1 MADPTTIRTKRITE
15 LEQSNPLYGDEVFP
29 ILQEGITKRANTESI
44 NQYISRQ
51 GASTW
56 VYGNSAKQMS
66 AASWVN
72 SVSSSTSLASTWV
85 FSSSAIEKQTTELV
99 LLSADNWKAAYDFS
113 IGIVAGGVGS
123 TLLGSD
129 SVATINI
136 QNGSVTPQK
145 LSTGS
150 PSWNNT
156 SFTINSSSV
165 YINPSINSDTSVFLN
180 NNNFNKNSNII
191 HKGTG
196 ELNITSQ
203 TVGGDIVIQT
213 LKDSDILFRTNDILR
228 GSIDGE
234 TGLAKFNYGIEIP
247 AGYKLIV
254 PTIETSAMIVSNDF
268 DIGLIPQ
275 TSLKVKSG
283 GNLEFQNNTPT
294 TAFYAGLVGTN
305 KFNIFNRLNN
315 KTAIFIDENNNV
327 GIGTTTPGAKLDV
340 FGEGGLGIN
349 IGDRLELAR
358 FTNLNT
364 NTNRFRIYQRRFAN
378 GSAWTTAET
387 RIQQTTDSTDQ
398 TYISFSPDGTGAFAI
413 GTGSPAAERIR
424 IDASGNTTIGGNI
437 TVNGSISNI
446 TGDATI
452 TGLITTSGDIRLDN
466 TKTIKSKNSGGTYN
480 DILFLSNS
488 NVTYLQGNGIYFR
501 TLAGSN
507 LGYFDASGN
516 LTTIG
521 DVAAFSDEKLK
532 KNVKTIDNALNKVK
546 QLRGVE
552 YDRKDID
559 KRGLG
564 FIAQEVEKVLPE
576 LVSQHDD
583 FKTVS
588 YANVVSVLVEAI
600 KELSNEI
607 EILKSK
613 IP

>member
-29 ILQEGITKRANTESI
+29 ILQEGVTKRANTESI

-56 VYGNSAKQMS
+56 VYGNSARQMS

-72 SVSSSTSLASTWV
+72 SVSSSTSTASTWV
-85 FSSSAIEKQTTELV
+85 FSNSAIEKQTSELV
-99 LLSADNWKAAYDFS
+99 LLSADNWKTAYEFS
-113 IGIVAGGVGS
+113 IGIVSGGVGS

-129 SVATINI
+129 AVGTINI
-136 QNGSVTPQK
+136 QNGAVTPQK

-203 TVGGDIVIQT
+203 TAGGDIVIQT

-234 TGLAKFNYGIEIP
+234 TGVAKFNYGIEIP
-247 AGYKLIV
+247 IGYKLIV
-254 PTIETSAMIVSNDF
+254 PTIEASNMTVSTNF
-268 DIGLIPQ
+268 DIGTIPQ

-283 GNLEFQNNTPT
+283 GNLEFQNSTPA
-294 TAFYAGLVGTN
+294 TAFYAGLVGSN
-305 KFNIFNRLNN
+305 KFNIFNNLNS
-315 KTAIFIDENNNV
+315 KTAIYIDENNNV
-327 GIGTTTPGAKLDV
+327 GIGTTTPASKLDV
-340 FGEGGLGIN
+340 FADVLGIN
-349 IGDRLELAR
+349 VGDRLELAR
-358 FTNLNT
+358 FTNTNT
-364 NTNRFRIYQRRFAN
+364 NNNRFRIYQRRFAN
-378 GSAWTTAET
+378 GSTWTTAET
-387 RIQQTTDSTDQ
+387 RIQQTTDTTDQ
-398 TYISFSPDGTGAFAI
+398 TYISFNPDGNGAFAI

-424 IDASGNTTIGGNI
+424 IDPLGNTTVNGNI
-437 TVNGSISNI
+437 TVNGSISNV
-446 TGDATI
+446 TGDANI
-452 TGLITTSGDIRLDN
+452 TGIITTSGDIRLDN
-466 TKTIKSKNSGGTYN
+466 AKTIKSKNSGGTYN

-488 NVTYLQGNGIYFR
+488 NVTHLQGNNIYFR

-532 KNVKTIDNALNKVK
+532 KNVKTIKNALDKVK
-546 QLRGVE
+546 RLRGVE
-552 YDRKDID
+552 YERKDID
-559 KRGLG
+559 KKGLG
-564 FIAQEVEKVLPE
+564 FIAQEVEKILPE